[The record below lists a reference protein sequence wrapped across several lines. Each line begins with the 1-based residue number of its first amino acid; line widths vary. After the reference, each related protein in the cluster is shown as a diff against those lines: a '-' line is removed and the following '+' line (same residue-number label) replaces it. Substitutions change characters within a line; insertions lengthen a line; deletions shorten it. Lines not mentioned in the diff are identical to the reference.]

1 MQSSFSSLLPFLKH
15 SKIVV
20 VVRNCSHEFVP
31 NFAPH
36 CSFVVTIW
44 GVRVEKTCCWVTPLT
59 TVVAN
64 AFLVLIILVV
74 VWKLHPFKLLLLLSL
89 FCCSSAIINAN
100 LVFVERVRSPWIYP
114 CDNSVLAIFNRG
126 ATELQR
132 YMAEWQSTAIG
143 QLRGVTERKVP
154 TLYNMFVCIL
164 VDPLAAL
171 LTQSKWQQQ
180 S

>member
-1 MQSSFSSLLPFLKH
+1 MKKVCSFAKAFDLFWGWKKSCKMQSSFTVVLFYLFLKTLTK
-15 SKIVV
+15 SSTTLNDAL
-20 VVRNCSHEFVP
+20 RNLYSHEFVP
-31 NFAPH
+31 HFATLH

-89 FCCSSAIINAN
+89 CSSAIINAN

-126 ATELQR
+126 ATGVGTHR
-132 YMAEWQSTAIG
+132 RSMAEHCNW
-143 QLRGVTERKVP
+143 P
-154 TLYNMFVCIL
+154 T
-164 VDPLAAL
+164 
-171 LTQSKWQQQ
+171 
-180 S
+180 